1 MEIIKNPNFDFL
13 SKRKIAYLI
22 SAVVILIGLVS
33 IIMHGGLKYHIDF
46 TGGLALEVA
55 PYSVSGQT
63 PLTVEQIREVLRN
76 NGISAEIQELPRT
89 NSFLI
94 KAKPD
99 DMVLAQMDD
108 VGNAEAGN
116 NAFGDSIINILR
128 TEFPEYTNNEDFIR
142 SSDFVGPRAGADL
155 RRKAV
160 NAVLISLLF
169 LLVYIWIRFRFT
181 WGFICA
187 FGLLH
192 DTMIALAILSLTGK
206 EIGMTVLAGLL
217 TIIGY
222 SINNTIVIFDRFREN
237 LKLYRK
243 DTDAQII
250 NRSVN
255 ETLNRNIV
263 LSFTTLLAIF
273 ALLIFGGSVIHDFA
287 FTLMVGIVAGTFSS
301 IYIVSGLIFETM
313 TALSKKR
320 AEKQAKK

>member
-1 MEIIKNPNFDFL
+1 MEIIKSPSFDYL
-13 SKRKIAYLI
+13 SKRKVSYLI
-22 SAVVILIGLVS
+22 SSVVILIGLVS
-33 IIMHGGLKYHIDF
+33 IIMNGGLRYHIDF
-46 TGGLALEVA
+46 TGGLSLEVA
-55 PYSVSGQT
+55 PSAVSGHH
-63 PLTVEQIREVLRN
+63 PLTVEQIREALARN
-76 NGISAEIQELPRT
+76 NVIAEIQELPRT

-94 KAKPD
+94 KTKPEG
-99 DMVLAQMDD
+99 MVSSQLTNESM
-108 VGNAEAGN
+108 N
-116 NAFGDSIINILR
+116 NEYGDAIVKILQF
-128 TEFPEYTNNEDFIR
+128 EFPEYTQKDDFIR

-155 RRKAV
+155 RKKAV

-169 LLVYIWIRFRFT
+169 LLIYIWIRFRFT

-192 DTMIALAILSLTGK
+192 DTMVALAILSLSGK

-287 FTLMVGIVAGTFSS
+287 FTLMVGIIAGTFSS
-301 IYIVSGLIFETM
+301 IFIVSGLIFETM
-313 TALSKKR
+313 TALNKRKTTKQQKK
-320 AEKQAKK
+320 